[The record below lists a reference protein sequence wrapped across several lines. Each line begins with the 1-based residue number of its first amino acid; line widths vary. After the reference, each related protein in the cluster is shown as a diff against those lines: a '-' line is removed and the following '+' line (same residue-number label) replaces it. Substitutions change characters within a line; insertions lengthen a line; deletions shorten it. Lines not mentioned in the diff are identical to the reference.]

1 MSPKVLPPS
10 GRQLPSTTACRKHIK
25 PSQATNNVTE
35 NPASQNRGTDI
46 SKLVNNSNHGIW
58 KREPLLKH
66 YGVKNISKVNRST
79 LVASY
84 EKLVTKKKET
94 LQLQVPSASPQV
106 PSASPQVPSVSPQ
119 VPSVSPHVPSASLQ
133 VPSTASQVLSTS
145 PQGLPPASGHFIC
158 V

>member
-25 PSQATNNVTE
+25 SSQATNNVTE

-46 SKLVNNSNHGIW
+46 SKLVNNFNHGIW
-58 KREPLLKH
+58 KR
-66 YGVKNISKVNRST
+66 VKNISKVNRST

-84 EKLVTKKKET
+84 EKLVAKKKET

-106 PSASPQVPSVSPQ
+106 PSASPQVPSVSPQVPSVSPQ